1 MNNALQQT
9 IEALAREKGI
19 ESDVIITA
27 IEDAVLTASRKYY
40 KSDENLRTKFN
51 TDTGQVELFAVRQIV
66 EEVTDPATEIALPEA
81 QELYGDEAE
90 AGMEIEFPKP
100 TDVLGRIAAQTAKQV
115 IFQKVREAERENV
128 FAEYSQRLGEVVTG
142 LVKRFES
149 GDIIVELDRVEAQLP
164 RREQSRAENYTT
176 SDRVRAVIR
185 DVNKNTK
192 GPQIILSRTDPV
204 LLIKLFE
211 QEVPEIYDGTVVIRG
226 AVREAGDRAKVAVA
240 SRERNV
246 DPVGACV
253 GMKGTRVQAIIRELR
268 GEKIDIVEWSDDAVT
283 FVTNAISPARVQ
295 RVSVVDEAERV
306 VEVVVEDRQLSLAIG
321 KKGQNVRLAAK
332 LTGWKIDIVS
342 EEEKRREVEAQFD
355 GLGAEPAPLSVP
367 GLDETMVEQLNAAGI
382 ETVERMVSATAT
394 ELGEALG
401 ISEGAAEALRQGA
414 EAATMAAS
422 GAVGSGTSE
431 AAQQEGIEPVTAP
444 TPMPITPPAEPEP
457 TDTEQAETPPDE
469 NSQNEAAQ
477 TAVGKGDSADE
488 AADTDGEDG
497 GTPRDTPTD

>member
-19 ESDVIITA
+19 EADVIITA

-51 TDTGQVELFAVRQIV
+51 AETGQVELFAVRQIV
-66 EEVTDPATEIALPEA
+66 EAVTDPATEIALAEA

-90 AGMEIEFPKP
+90 PGMEIEFPKP

-115 IFQKVREAERENV
+115 IFQKVREAERENI
-128 FAEYSQRLGEVVTG
+128 FAEYSQRVGEVING

-149 GDIIVELDRVEAQLP
+149 GDIIVEVGRVEAQLP

-176 SDRVRAVIR
+176 SDRIRAVIK

-240 SRERNV
+240 SRERDV

-253 GMKGTRVQAIIRELR
+253 GMKGTRVQVIIR
-268 GEKIDIVEWSDDAVT
+268 
-283 FVTNAISPARVQ
+283 
-295 RVSVVDEAERV
+295 
-306 VEVVVEDRQLSLAIG
+306 
-321 KKGQNVRLAAK
+321 
-332 LTGWKIDIVS
+332 
-342 EEEKRREVEAQFD
+342 
-355 GLGAEPAPLSVP
+355 
-367 GLDETMVEQLNAAGI
+367 
-382 ETVERMVSATAT
+382 
-394 ELGEALG
+394 
-401 ISEGAAEALRQGA
+401 
-414 EAATMAAS
+414 
-422 GAVGSGTSE
+422 
-431 AAQQEGIEPVTAP
+431 
-444 TPMPITPPAEPEP
+444 
-457 TDTEQAETPPDE
+457 
-469 NSQNEAAQ
+469 
-477 TAVGKGDSADE
+477 
-488 AADTDGEDG
+488 
-497 GTPRDTPTD
+497 